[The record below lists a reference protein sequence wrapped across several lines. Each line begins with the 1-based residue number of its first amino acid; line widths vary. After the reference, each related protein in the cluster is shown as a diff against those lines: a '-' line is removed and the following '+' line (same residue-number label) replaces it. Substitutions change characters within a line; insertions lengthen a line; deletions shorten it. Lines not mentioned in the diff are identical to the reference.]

1 MQTFPTQ
8 QSSSTRCLSQFFAK
22 ILIRRRLIRLH
33 KDLTR
38 RSFLSTLVMP
48 AVCLIALGT
57 LAVSARAQ
65 MVDNTQAINPINAGI
80 NKSLTQEIGTGRG
93 NVNIP
98 DSSLFII
105 NRDAF
110 RAVRRGRQLFQRKF
124 TRVQG
129 QGPGVDDGVGNIA
142 TTKEIGAGLADSC
155 AACHGRPRGSAGVG
169 GDVVTRPDSRSAP
182 HLFGLGLKEM
192 LADEMTSDMRA
203 IRTKAVTSAKQIR
216 KSVTLPLLT
225 KGVSF
230 GSITGNPDGS
240 IDTSQVQGVNP
251 DLRVRPF
258 FAQGGTISMREFIV
272 GALNAEMGLQAVDPD
287 LAAASAGGRVI
298 TPSGMVL
305 DGSQDA
311 IEAPPAPDP
320 VNGNEID
327 PALVDHLEFYLLN
340 YFKPGISQHDPSA
353 NHGSKV
359 FDQLGCA
366 TCHVENLTVNHDR
379 RVADLNTVYDP
390 VNGIFNRMFATA
402 TALIHKVNDN
412 SGYPPLMVPNG
423 QPFVV
428 QDIYTDFKRHDL
440 GPNFHERNWD
450 GTIQTE
456 FLTRPLWGVGSLGS
470 LGHDG
475 RSINLTEVIL
485 RHGGEAQASRDAFAN
500 LFSQGNE
507 GDAFDLLHFLGTLV
521 LFPPDDT
528 ASNLDPGNRAAPN
541 FPQSGHGSIKL
552 TVLFNNPKDPE

>member
-1 MQTFPTQ
+1 MKIPTKWI
-8 QSSSTRCLSQFFAK
+8 SGIAVNIYAGAL
-22 ILIRRRLIRLH
+22 
-33 KDLTR
+33 
-38 RSFLSTLVMP
+38 FLWPTI
-48 AVCLIALGT
+48 AV
-57 LAVSARAQ
+57 AQ

-80 NKSLTQEIGTGRG
+80 NKSLTQEIGAGRG
-93 NVNIP
+93 SVNTP

-129 QGPGVDDGVGNIA
+129 QGPGVDDGVGDIS
-142 TTKEIGAGLADSC
+142 TTIGIGAGLADSC
-155 AACHGRPRGSAGVG
+155 AACHGRPRGSAGFG
-169 GDVVTRPDSRSAP
+169 GDVVTRPDSRNAP
-182 HLFGLGLKEM
+182 HLFGIGLREM

-203 IRTKAVTSAKQIR
+203 IRSQAATSAKQSGR
-216 KSVTLPLLT
+216 SVTLPLLS

-240 IDTSQVQGVNP
+240 IDTSQVQGVNS
-251 DLRVRPF
+251 DLRIRPF
-258 FAQGGTISMREFIV
+258 FTNGGTISMREFIV

-287 LAAASAGGRVI
+287 LAAASAGGRAI

-305 DGSQDA
+305 DGSTDPVTHLPHDA

-320 VNGNEID
+320 LNGNEIN

-340 YFKPGISQHDPSA
+340 YFKPGISQQDPST
-353 NHGSKV
+353 NHGLQV
-359 FDQLGCA
+359 FNQLGCA
-366 TCHVENLTVNHDR
+366 TCHVQNLTINHDR
-379 RVADLNTVYDP
+379 RVADVNTVYDP
-390 VNGIFNRMFATA
+390 VNGIYNRMFATA
-402 TALIHKVNDN
+402 TALIHTKNDN
-412 SGYPPLMVPNG
+412 SGFPPLMVPNG
-423 QPFVV
+423 KPFVV
-428 QDIYTDFKRHDL
+428 QNIFTDLKRHDL

-450 GTIQTE
+450 GTFQTE
-456 FLTRPLWGVGSLGS
+456 FLTRALWGVGSLGS

-475 RSINLTEVIL
+475 RSINLVEVIL

-500 LFSQGNE
+500 LFSQNQVE
-507 GDAFDLLHFLGTLV
+507 GDQRDASDLLHFLSTLV

-528 ASNLDPGNRAAPN
+528 ASNLDPGNRSAPN